1 MKEMKDDTMTQVQ
14 QLFSEY
20 MKEVIMEMKG
30 QLSGMVTEIVTTLVS
45 PILQQNLI
53 KTETRSRNRIG
64 RDSNDNDIS
73 DGNGEEEYSE
83 KWTIVI
89 LQEMKEFPLLRLDK
103 KLIIK
108 RKFTKLNSTRS
119 PYLDKAKTQ
128 ND

>member
-73 DGNGEEEYSE
+73 DDNGEEEYSE
-83 KWTIVI
+83 KIDNSNASGDEGIPTTTTRQKISNKTKVY
-89 LQEMKEFPLLRLDK
+89 K
-103 KLIIK
+103 
-108 RKFTKLNSTRS
+108 TKLYQKAISRQGKNS
-119 PYLDKAKTQ
+119 K
-128 ND
+128 